1 MIVEGIDEVRAGNKE
16 PEDLEDLMAEKIEI
30 DYDSGQIFFKHENDL
45 KYPLFYMTG
54 RSRGIGTPPVMELGQ
69 TPFMGWALKFGS
81 FNTDEWTP
89 DQIKRLRGDLA
100 QQAKERAERSKQED

>member
-45 KYPLFYMTG
+45 KYPLF
-54 RSRGIGTPPVMELGQ
+54 I
-69 TPFMGWALKFGS
+69 
-81 FNTDEWTP
+81 
-89 DQIKRLRGDLA
+89 
-100 QQAKERAERSKQED
+100 